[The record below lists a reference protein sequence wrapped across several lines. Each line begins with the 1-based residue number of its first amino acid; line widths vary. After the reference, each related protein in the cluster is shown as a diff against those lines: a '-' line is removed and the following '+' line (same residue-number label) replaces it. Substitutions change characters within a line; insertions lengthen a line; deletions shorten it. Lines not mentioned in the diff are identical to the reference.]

1 MNGKCAYLATC
12 SDTQQIQQVSA
23 SQTNRSATVMKWWN
37 IIFINTHQNLAF
49 LTMRGCFFPKQSIFS
64 CFQLKKKNS
73 STNFT
78 PFEASADKIV
88 LCWFFFLREK
98 KYFSLQSQVST
109 KKNYHF
115 PSVLFCTVETLIMA

>member
-1 MNGKCAYLATC
+1 MESVHTSPPALTLNKSNKFQHLR
-12 SDTQQIQQVSA
+12 
-23 SQTNRSATVMKWWN
+23 QTGLLVMKWWN

-78 PFEASADKIV
+78 PFEVSADKIV

-109 KKNYHF
+109 KKTYHF
-115 PSVLFCTVETLIMA
+115 PSILFCTVETLIMA